1 MAPLWDV
8 ELPELVPIEYR
19 GELVALVS
27 RDRVHLVSPRMRTL
41 QVGDPELRFVAYMCA
56 YCGQVL
62 NGQLSGPLTSEL
74 AEQWARAALIAPSEL
89 AGLSACSDAEAGE
102 ALNVP
107 PDQVRVARCA
117 AA

>member
-1 MAPLWDV
+1 LWDV

-27 RDRVHLVSPRMRTL
+27 RERVHLVSPRMRTL
-41 QVGDPELRFVAYMCA
+41 QAGDPELRFVAYMCA
-56 YCGQVL
+56 YCGEVL
-62 NGQLSGPLTSEL
+62 NGRLPGPLTNEM

-89 AGLSACSDAEAGE
+89 AGLSACSDSEAGQ

>member
-1 MAPLWDV
+1 M

-27 RDRVHLVSPRMRTL
+27 RDRVHLVCPRMRTL
-41 QVGDPELRFVAYMCA
+41 QAGDPELRFVAYMCA
-56 YCGQVL
+56 YCGEVL
-62 NGQLSGPLTSEL
+62 NRRLPGPPTSEL
-74 AEQWARAALIAPSEL
+74 AEEWARAALIAPPEL
-89 AGLSACSDAEAGE
+89 IALSACSDAEAAE

-107 PDQVRVARCA
+107 LEQVRVARYA